1 MKIIDFNTGTVSAF
15 GHGFMKGL
23 GAPMMVLSDFSL
35 PPVDIP
41 PMIDPDQKS
50 IEQVLANDW
59 ANIGADFQSAVK
71 SYAKEIEKS
80 E

>member
-1 MKIIDFNTGTVSAF
+1 MKIIDFKAGTVSSF

-23 GAPMMVLSDFSL
+23 GAPVLVLSDFSL

-41 PMIDPDQKS
+41 PMIDSSQKS
-50 IEQVLANDW
+50 LEQVLASDW
-59 ANIGADFQSAVK
+59 ANIGTDFQTVVK
-71 SYAKEIEKS
+71 AHGKELEKS